1 MGPTSRS
8 SRARRLSGGLGAWT
22 EGPMRSRF
30 LALIVSTAR
39 ETATNTSSLHVQPGR
54 VEPRRAR
61 RPTAPIAATMPTA
74 TRRARKNARRRML
87 PTNRTYATS
96 LSTGIPGVPKGVTL
110 PASCVA
116 RSVRPPFATD
126 VGCALLVL
134 AVRTA
139 GDDEP
144 VPLVEPACA
153 GVRLEGPELEPGRPL
168 PLRDSDETR
177 AVAPAE
183 VIRIDVE
190 VVDPFAVEHEQRG
203 DAPALVDDPHVH
215 RCDDD
220 VEVGA
225 NLIIRVN
232 GFGDGRHGRCSRS
245 EPHSGDRTSLLE
257 SGPPGFH
264 PHIVVHNRRSGR
276 VAESIELRRSIT
288 RMPRKD
294 TASRVIAASPERVYG
309 AFVDPEAL
317 VVWLPP
323 EGMSGRFE
331 RFDLRPGGSYR
342 MVLTYA
348 DASGSPGKATAGS
361 DVVEARLVDVVPGT
375 RVVQAVD
382 FVSGDPA
389 YAGTMTMT
397 WEVTAVDGGTRVD
410 ITADEV
416 PDGISAE
423 DHAAGLASSLTNL
436 ADHLE
441 R

>member
-61 RPTAPIAATMPTA
+61 RPTAPIAAIMPTA

-144 VPLVEPACA
+144 VPLVEPARP

-232 GFGDGRHGRCSRS
+232 GFGEGRHGRCSRS

-264 PHIVVHNRRSGR
+264 PHIVVHNRLGLRGSSQREVECFGGFHPAQR
-276 VAESIELRRSIT
+276 LSRPAVELGGDGVEVVLAVTGEAGPLREVLAQQPVGVLVRPSLPGATGVAE
-288 RMPRKD
+288 
-294 TASRVIAASPERVYG
+294 V
-309 AFVDPEAL
+309 
-317 VVWLPP
+317 
-323 EGMSGRFE
+323 
-331 RFDLRPGGSYR
+331 
-342 MVLTYA
+342 
-348 DASGSPGKATAGS
+348 
-361 DVVEARLVDVVPGT
+361 
-375 RVVQAVD
+375 
-382 FVSGDPA
+382 
-389 YAGTMTMT
+389 
-397 WEVTAVDGGTRVD
+397 
-410 ITADEV
+410 
-416 PDGISAE
+416 
-423 DHAAGLASSLTNL
+423 
-436 ADHLE
+436 
-441 R
+441 